1 MKKKLVFFKS
11 IATCAKFLIYINVQY
26 HHHQNMQ
33 VVLSSIPRASPG
45 NLLEA
50 VEVEAA
56 EVEAARDIAQAATSH
71 SALQCK
77 DLRIRQQHKDPSQG
91 IKP

>member
-1 MKKKLVFFKS
+1 MVFFKS

-56 EVEAARDIAQAATSH
+56 RDIAQAATSH

-77 DLRIRQQHKDPSQG
+77 DLRIRQHHKDPSHG